1 MTNLAAI
8 QELLKKKKA
17 ALKGA
22 GKTIKPKQGK
32 NNYVILAPW
41 RGGGDG
47 QFWHDFAVHF
57 VKDAADQLQSAY
69 VCVNETL
76 GKPCAICDS
85 LAAAQ
90 ATVGAAN
97 PEVAELLKKAKAG
110 TSYLVNV
117 LALDSDTP
125 DVPQVLALGKS
136 AFDNLLTVMEE
147 WGDQISDAASPQV
160 VCIERTGTT
169 MTDTRYTVQATS
181 KRHTYKTKVEPID
194 LDKFVA
200 QESEEGERKA
210 LYALR
215 NITKAG
221 PVTTRLPGKPSGD
234 APQLANAAKAGVPT
248 GVLDDDIPDS
258 VTMAPATA
266 AAAPAAAPISHTADI
281 DAMLA
286 ELEAGEPA

>member
-1 MTNLAAI
+1 MSNLKAI

-17 ALKGA
+17 SLKGA

-32 NNYVILAPW
+32 NNYVILPPW
-41 RGGGDG
+41 RGGEDG
-47 QFWHDFAVHF
+47 QFWHDFAVHY
-57 VKDAADQLQSAY
+57 VKDAADNLQAAY

-76 GKPCAICDS
+76 GKPCAVCDA

-90 ATVGAAN
+90 GTVGVAN
-97 PEVAELLKKAKAG
+97 PETAELLKKAKAG

-147 WGDQISDAASPQV
+147 WGDQIFDPANPQV
-160 VCIERTGTT
+160 VCIERTGTG

-181 KRHTYKTKVEPID
+181 KRHTFKTKVQPVN
-194 LDKFVA
+194 LDQFVA

-215 NITKAG
+215 GIANPA
-221 PVTTRLPGKPSGD
+221 LAAPGRASAPKSGD
-234 APQLANAAKAGVPT
+234 APQLANPAKAGVPAT
-248 GVLDDDIPDS
+248 DFEDVPDS
-258 VTMAPATA
+258 VTMAK
-266 AAAPAAAPISHTADI
+266 PAAAQAAPIEHTADI

-286 ELEAGEPA
+286 ELEAETSAAS